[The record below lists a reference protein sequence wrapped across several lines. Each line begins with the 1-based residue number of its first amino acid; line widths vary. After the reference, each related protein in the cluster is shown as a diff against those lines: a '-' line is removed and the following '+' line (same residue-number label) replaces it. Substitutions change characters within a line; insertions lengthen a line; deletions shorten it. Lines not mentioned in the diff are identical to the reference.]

1 MTQKS
6 LTRKKAAKLLITKAM
21 KHPENYTQEEINY
34 AFATLRHI
42 KIEKIQ
48 QTQKEVAQ
56 RVDKS

>member
-1 MTQKS
+1 
-6 LTRKKAAKLLITKAM
+6 M

-42 KIEKIQ
+42 EIEKIQ